1 HVYLHS
7 FPTRRSSDLSS
18 SEQVEKMELSKR
30 SLKEGSKIL
39 IIDDFLRGGGTV
51 TGLER
56 MAEEFNCEVVDSVVF
71 LEHNKKINVENYH
84 SDRKSTRLNSGHV
97 SI

>member
-1 HVYLHS
+1 
-7 FPTRRSSDLSS
+7 
-18 SEQVEKMELSKR
+18 MELSKR

-56 MAEEFNCEVVDSVVF
+56 MAEEFNCEVVDSMVF
-71 LEHNKKINVENYH
+71 LEHNSKVSVENYH
-84 SDRKSTRLNSGHV
+84 SLLRVKSVNEEENTIEVETGNFLSH
-97 SI
+97 